1 MYRSP
6 LLLLYFLQNSLA
18 ILVWHLSQI
27 PRLIVSVIFMG
38 LLTGLFMTSTAAQN
52 TQANT
57 DAASPFGLTVRQG
70 AVIAR
75 PIAVSVAV
83 QRSLFD
89 HPAMQAGRARTC
101 QALYRL
107 GLNRAEARPQISGS
121 ISGQRQLFG
130 HYKSSNNTDKDSAE
144 ARGVSE
150 RELNVYDVE
159 VNLRHKIW
167 DWHVTDNRI
176 RSEQLAH
183 ETERLRLDL
192 NLSEQLL
199 QLLTLSIRLHLFSE
213 VLSLNQQT
221 VDELTP
227 HIEAIEAQGEAGF
240 VRLADVR
247 RARLLLLDAEIALK
261 EAENNLRQT
270 REELQTRFRLSE
282 EEALALLDQFLAVRP
297 AALLSKPIETL
308 KSVQAI
314 ELQVRQSVHDIE
326 AIDAELLP
334 VLDLNIDS
342 TLFDIADF
350 ESEYEVLG
358 RLSLSMPLYDGGS
371 NQARLSEASWRLREL
386 GQDKR
391 RQLQDVENELVDILQ
406 QYNDTISLMRDLD
419 ERARAGAERL
429 ESLLALAAT
438 ADVQRITIAEAL
450 LERRSTKERLMNN
463 QATLELLRANNLH
476 QLDELNRYLN
486 MTVGDGTC

>member
-1 MYRSP
+1 
-6 LLLLYFLQNSLA
+6 
-18 ILVWHLSQI
+18 
-27 PRLIVSVIFMG
+27 
-38 LLTGLFMTSTAAQN
+38 
-52 TQANT
+52 
-57 DAASPFGLTVRQG
+57 
-70 AVIAR
+70 
-75 PIAVSVAV
+75 
-83 QRSLFD
+83 
-89 HPAMQAGRARTC
+89 
-101 QALYRL
+101 
-107 GLNRAEARPQISGS
+107 
-121 ISGQRQLFG
+121 
-130 HYKSSNNTDKDSAE
+130 
-144 ARGVSE
+144 
-150 RELNVYDVE
+150 
-159 VNLRHKIW
+159 
-167 DWHVTDNRI
+167 
-176 RSEQLAH
+176 
-183 ETERLRLDL
+183 LRLDL

>member
-159 VNLRHKIW
+159 VNLRHKI
-167 DWHVTDNRI
+167 
-176 RSEQLAH
+176 
-183 ETERLRLDL
+183 
-192 NLSEQLL
+192 
-199 QLLTLSIRLHLFSE
+199 
-213 VLSLNQQT
+213 
-221 VDELTP
+221 
-227 HIEAIEAQGEAGF
+227 
-240 VRLADVR
+240 
-247 RARLLLLDAEIALK
+247 
-261 EAENNLRQT
+261 
-270 REELQTRFRLSE
+270 
-282 EEALALLDQFLAVRP
+282 
-297 AALLSKPIETL
+297 
-308 KSVQAI
+308 
-314 ELQVRQSVHDIE
+314 
-326 AIDAELLP
+326 
-334 VLDLNIDS
+334 
-342 TLFDIADF
+342 
-350 ESEYEVLG
+350 
-358 RLSLSMPLYDGGS
+358 
-371 NQARLSEASWRLREL
+371 
-386 GQDKR
+386 
-391 RQLQDVENELVDILQ
+391 
-406 QYNDTISLMRDLD
+406 
-419 ERARAGAERL
+419 
-429 ESLLALAAT
+429 
-438 ADVQRITIAEAL
+438 
-450 LERRSTKERLMNN
+450 
-463 QATLELLRANNLH
+463 
-476 QLDELNRYLN
+476 
-486 MTVGDGTC
+486 

>member
-38 LLTGLFMTSTAAQN
+38 LLAGLFMTSAAAQNTQAN

-57 DAASPFGLTVRQG
+57 DAASSFGLTVRQG

-199 QLLTLSIRLHLFSE
+199 QLLTLSIRPIFLAKSSALISR
-213 VLSLNQQT
+213 LLMI
-221 VDELTP
+221 LTP
-227 HIEAIEAQGEAGF
+227 IS
-240 VRLADVR
+240 
-247 RARLLLLDAEIALK
+247 
-261 EAENNLRQT
+261 
-270 REELQTRFRLSE
+270 RLSRRRGRRG
-282 EEALALLDQFLAVRP
+282 LCGWQMCGVPGCYYWMR
-297 AALLSKPIETL
+297 
-308 KSVQAI
+308 KS
-314 ELQVRQSVHDIE
+314 R
-326 AIDAELLP
+326 
-334 VLDLNIDS
+334 
-342 TLFDIADF
+342 
-350 ESEYEVLG
+350 
-358 RLSLSMPLYDGGS
+358 
-371 NQARLSEASWRLREL
+371 
-386 GQDKR
+386 
-391 RQLQDVENELVDILQ
+391 
-406 QYNDTISLMRDLD
+406 
-419 ERARAGAERL
+419 
-429 ESLLALAAT
+429 
-438 ADVQRITIAEAL
+438 
-450 LERRSTKERLMNN
+450 
-463 QATLELLRANNLH
+463 
-476 QLDELNRYLN
+476 
-486 MTVGDGTC
+486 